1 MSTRLSWFPASVL
14 SSRFQTIQKTE
25 SPQIDPIPKIPIF
38 LLLNLQYFI
47 VHQKDISL
55 FRFSFLFRCVNL
67 TFSKA
72 ISICTADASN
82 LKQEAAAQFFNPSF
96 WEIVLKKKSR
106 IVDYNIFQFLKN
118 ISQYAVFPAFPLYY
132 KRSKNNIRI
141 KYSCQERKIR
151 ITYETQ
157 GI

>member
-1 MSTRLSWFPASVL
+1 MVPCFCTFFP
-14 SSRFQTIQKTE
+14 FQTIHKTE

-55 FRFSFLFRCVNL
+55 FRFSFLSRCVNL
-67 TFSKA
+67 TFSKD

-106 IVDYNIFQFLKN
+106 IVDYNIFQLKKTSQNMLCFQLFLFITNVPRIISESN
-118 ISQYAVFPAFPLYY
+118 IHV
-132 KRSKNNIRI
+132 KRGKL
-141 KYSCQERKIR
+141 
-151 ITYETQ
+151 
-157 GI
+157 G

>member
-1 MSTRLSWFPASVL
+1 MVPCFCTFFPFPDNSKDGISATRSHSQNPSF
-14 SSRFQTIQKTE
+14 
-25 SPQIDPIPKIPIF
+25 F
-38 LLLNLQYFI
+38 LHNLQHFI
-47 VHQKDISL
+47 AHQKDISL
-55 FRFSFLFRCVNL
+55 FRFSFLFRYVEVNL

-106 IVDYNIFQFLKN
+106 IVDYNILQFLKN

-132 KRSKNNIRI
+132 KPSKNNIRF
-141 KYSCQERKIR
+141 KYSC
-151 ITYETQ
+151 
-157 GI
+157 